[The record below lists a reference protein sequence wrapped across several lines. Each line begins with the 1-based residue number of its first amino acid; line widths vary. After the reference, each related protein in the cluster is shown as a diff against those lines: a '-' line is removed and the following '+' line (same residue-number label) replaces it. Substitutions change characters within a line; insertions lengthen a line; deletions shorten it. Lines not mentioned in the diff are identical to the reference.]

1 MEQVR
6 PEVLQRAVRFS
17 RVLSLLAAVAV
28 CAILT
33 MTVITIVLSRQDAT
47 EANAS
52 TTENVLQF
60 AALELADDIG
70 ALHTM
75 LVDARS
81 VFTDRQS
88 WSLTDAQLQ
97 RWMQV
102 RTQRG
107 RELEGIAITDP
118 GGRIL
123 LSSYSDVPA
132 DFTVDDRDYF
142 VVHRDNP
149 SAGLYVSLVLRNRF
163 TGEPGIMVSIG
174 RRAPDGTFLG
184 IMLALV
190 RLSYLDSL
198 LDGGRLGPEG
208 ALSLWRSDGALVLR
222 NRVSGGHEDPQGR
235 AISPTYLAQ
244 ILNTHHG
251 TFDAALPPGTPV
263 RRHTFVHV
271 ADAPLIVSA
280 SIPVSEIY
288 SRWSHRA
295 LAMVLVTS
303 LAVSAIMAL
312 TVLFRRELLRR
323 AEAEAQLNELAR
335 ADGLTGIANRRR
347 FDERLGQEW
356 RRSYRSSGTMALLM
370 IDVDHFKAFN
380 DTHGHWTGDDLL
392 IRIAATLSQTVH
404 RPGDLIARYGGEEFA
419 AILPDT
425 DREGALRIAERILD
439 AVRALRFED
448 SAGQVLPVTVS
459 IGACA
464 LSPSPGQQVA
474 DIVRL
479 ADAALYEAKDRGRNC
494 IIMAPDMPRVLRP
507 VAEAS

>member
-6 PEVLQRAVRFS
+6 PEVVQRAVRFS

-149 SAGLYVSLVLRNRF
+149 SA
-163 TGEPGIMVSIG
+163 
-174 RRAPDGTFLG
+174 
-184 IMLALV
+184 
-190 RLSYLDSL
+190 
-198 LDGGRLGPEG
+198 
-208 ALSLWRSDGALVLR
+208 
-222 NRVSGGHEDPQGR
+222 
-235 AISPTYLAQ
+235 
-244 ILNTHHG
+244 
-251 TFDAALPPGTPV
+251 
-263 RRHTFVHV
+263 
-271 ADAPLIVSA
+271 
-280 SIPVSEIY
+280 
-288 SRWSHRA
+288 
-295 LAMVLVTS
+295 
-303 LAVSAIMAL
+303 
-312 TVLFRRELLRR
+312 
-323 AEAEAQLNELAR
+323 
-335 ADGLTGIANRRR
+335 
-347 FDERLGQEW
+347 
-356 RRSYRSSGTMALLM
+356 
-370 IDVDHFKAFN
+370 
-380 DTHGHWTGDDLL
+380 
-392 IRIAATLSQTVH
+392 
-404 RPGDLIARYGGEEFA
+404 
-419 AILPDT
+419 
-425 DREGALRIAERILD
+425 
-439 AVRALRFED
+439 
-448 SAGQVLPVTVS
+448 
-459 IGACA
+459 
-464 LSPSPGQQVA
+464 
-474 DIVRL
+474 
-479 ADAALYEAKDRGRNC
+479 
-494 IIMAPDMPRVLRP
+494 
-507 VAEAS
+507 

>member
-149 SAGLYVSLVLRNRF
+149 SAGLYVSLVLRNQ
-163 TGEPGIMVSIG
+163 IG
-174 RRAPDGTFLG
+174 RA
-184 IMLALV
+184 
-190 RLSYLDSL
+190 
-198 LDGGRLGPEG
+198 
-208 ALSLWRSDGALVLR
+208 
-222 NRVSGGHEDPQGR
+222 
-235 AISPTYLAQ
+235 
-244 ILNTHHG
+244 
-251 TFDAALPPGTPV
+251 
-263 RRHTFVHV
+263 HV
-271 ADAPLIVSA
+271 
-280 SIPVSEIY
+280 
-288 SRWSHRA
+288 
-295 LAMVLVTS
+295 
-303 LAVSAIMAL
+303 
-312 TVLFRRELLRR
+312 
-323 AEAEAQLNELAR
+323 
-335 ADGLTGIANRRR
+335 
-347 FDERLGQEW
+347 
-356 RRSYRSSGTMALLM
+356 
-370 IDVDHFKAFN
+370 
-380 DTHGHWTGDDLL
+380 
-392 IRIAATLSQTVH
+392 
-404 RPGDLIARYGGEEFA
+404 
-419 AILPDT
+419 
-425 DREGALRIAERILD
+425 
-439 AVRALRFED
+439 
-448 SAGQVLPVTVS
+448 
-459 IGACA
+459 
-464 LSPSPGQQVA
+464 
-474 DIVRL
+474 
-479 ADAALYEAKDRGRNC
+479 
-494 IIMAPDMPRVLRP
+494 
-507 VAEAS
+507 